1 MFFLGWERG
10 VAYGEG
16 YGEKHYSDK
25 GPTSFVVILR
35 LLNLVTEFTPI
46 TTILFFA
53 E

>member
-1 MFFLGWERG
+1 MFFLGWGRG

-16 YGEKHYSDK
+16 DGERHYSDK
-25 GPTSFVVILR
+25 GPTSFVAILR
-35 LLNLVTEFTPI
+35 LLNLVTEFTAV

>member
-1 MFFLGWERG
+1 MFFLEWGRG

-16 YGEKHYSDK
+16 DGEKHNSDK
-25 GPTSFVVILR
+25 GPTSFVAILR
-35 LLNLVTEFTPI
+35 LLNLVTKFTPV